1 MFGRI
6 CDLFARPITG
16 VPGAHVDVMI
26 QEGQGNTVSEPLKLT
41 KKTKRVLKILFFK
54 QFYKLIFPIFS
65 FFFPSALI
73 WDLIII
79 LDLDKI
85 RDLSLMPLKFQC
97 ANLVKLCLPLVKK
110 WETLLFTVN

>member
-41 KKTKRVLKILFFK
+41 KKTKRVFK
-54 QFYKLIFPIFS
+54 NF
-65 FFFPSALI
+65 
-73 WDLIII
+73 
-79 LDLDKI
+79 
-85 RDLSLMPLKFQC
+85 
-97 ANLVKLCLPLVKK
+97 
-110 WETLLFTVN
+110 